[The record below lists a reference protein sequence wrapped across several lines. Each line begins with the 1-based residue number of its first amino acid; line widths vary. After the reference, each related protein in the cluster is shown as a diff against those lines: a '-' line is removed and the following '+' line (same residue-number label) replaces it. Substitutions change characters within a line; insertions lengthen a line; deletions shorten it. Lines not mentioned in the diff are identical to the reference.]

1 MEAVPDHSHS
11 RPLRSAPG
19 LSCLGLFAA
28 AAFFTLAAPGA
39 AHADF
44 RVCNGTQNL
53 VGVAIGYRFGAEEP
67 APWVLGGESGGGFG
81 SLAQRFIGFYSDAI
95 RREICDAEG
104 GCLKEKYRNLIG
116 DNVGETVKLIAP
128 VILEALGSKESSL
141 SALPRVAAM
150 LGLWLARSGLEQWC
164 AQSKQPTA
172 GASPAAAPSS

>member
-1 MEAVPDHSHS
+1 MADDVNEAVEQVLSGGLENAS
-11 RPLRSAPG
+11 ESEILRQLDAE
-19 LSCLGLFAA
+19 LEQQ
-28 AAFFTLAAPGA
+28 
-39 AHADF
+39 
-44 RVCNGTQNL
+44 TQANAMVL
-53 VGVAIGYRFGAEEP
+53 GAEEP

-116 DNVGETVKLIAP
+116 NNVGDTVKAVAP
-128 VILEALGSKESSL
+128 VILEAVGSKEGSL

-164 AQSKQPTA
+164 ASNPDA
-172 GASPAAAPSS
+172 AAPPAAAPSAS